1 MAHGGIKNVQGYK
14 DHGKRH
20 LNKDKSRRI
29 QDKRSQDKRRVSS
42 MEFTRQAQDE
52 LEALIQHQLE
62 HPAIGETEGA
72 KYQRDLAE
80 RQKIYDAAKA
90 RENEEKQQTVLKAVP
105 DLPEFEP
112 VVEVEA
118 ERVYVK
124 IVNKID
130 TTELPVLGDGNW
142 RFSYQTARIMLK
154 DGYNIK
160 HVIKYTGIGYEDLAD
175 IQLDEEGYA
184 TSSGDEDGSD

>member
-1 MAHGGIKNVQGYK
+1 MAHGGIKNVQSRS
-14 DHGKRH
+14 DHGKRAH
-20 LNKDKSRRI
+20 G
-29 QDKRSQDKRRVSS
+29 QDKAVKKVNQRSQDKRRISS
-42 MEFTRQAQDE
+42 MDAARQAQDE

-72 KYQRDLAE
+72 KYQRDLTE
-80 RQKIYDAAKA
+80 RQQAYEAAKIA
-90 RENEEKQQTVLKAVP
+90 EKKKKPRPILAAVP

-124 IVNKID
+124 TVHKID
-130 TTELPVLGDGNW
+130 TTQLPVSGDGNW
-142 RFSYQTARIMLK
+142 RFSYHTARIMLK

-160 HVIKYTGIGYEDLAD
+160 RVIEYTGIGYDDLKD
-175 IQLDEEGYA
+175 IPLDEEGYA